1 MSLRFLICKTEIMN
15 TCLTGLMS
23 QLEWITSVKCLV
35 RDLTQSTGTQLNV
48 PILVI
53 IVLL

>member
-1 MSLRFLICKTEIMN
+1 MN

-23 QLEWITSVKCLV
+23 RLEWIMSVKCLV

-53 IVLL
+53 IVVLL